1 MIRKASAVWQGNL
14 REGKGTMSVE
24 SGVLRDANY
33 TFATRF
39 ESSAG
44 TNPEEMIGAAHA
56 GCFSM
61 ALSGQLTTAGTPP
74 ERVTTAAT
82 VTLEKTDVGFTITAI
97 QLDVSAKV
105 PGADAESLQ
114 AAAER
119 AVQSCPISRLLNTN
133 ITMNAR
139 LEP

>member
-1 MIRKASAVWQGNL
+1 M
-14 REGKGTMSVE
+14 
-24 SGVLRDANY
+24 LRDANY
-33 TFATRF
+33 TFSSRF

-74 ERVTTAAT
+74 ERLTTAAT

-114 AAAER
+114 AAAEK